1 MLSQN
6 VITFCIHYNGL
17 LGVKCLK
24 VCTELEQCL
33 KILKIPNFIFSTCI
47 RRFINDE
54 PVTYNKINFNI
65 CYYLTLDSHY
75 VHEHL
80 AHHVLCSSSTQFEP
94 GVAVEYHQSTGCHKD
109 ECLNLASGWK

>member
-17 LGVKCLK
+17 LGVKCW
-24 VCTELEQCL
+24 LESL
-33 KILKIPNFIFSTCI
+33 HRGRAMPEDTGIKIPNFIFSTSI

-54 PVTYNKINFNI
+54 PVTYMNKINFNI

-75 VHEHL
+75 MSIYLIMFKH
-80 AHHVLCSSSTQFEP
+80 AF
-94 GVAVEYHQSTGCHKD
+94 
-109 ECLNLASGWK
+109 